1 MPFSFINTVAS
12 WMLKKRIHQIELF
25 EKYPLDVQ
33 NEELKKLIQISKNTE
48 FGKQY
53 EFSSIDNYETFSE
66 RIPSFTYEEYFPII
80 NKTINGNQNIFWP
93 EKIKWFAQ
101 SSGTTNSKSKFIPVS
116 NSSLDNCHFKGGK
129 DMLCLYLNNNE
140 NSNMFLG
147 KSLRLGGSRKI
158 YENNDHYFGDLSAI
172 LIDNLPVWAELI
184 STPNNEISLMDK
196 WDEKIKAIIEGT
208 LQEDVRSL
216 AGVPSW
222 MLTLLNKLLK
232 TTGKKYIDEIWK
244 NLEVY
249 FHGGVSF
256 KPYRSEFNNI
266 ISNKK
271 FKYYEVYNASEGF
284 FAIQDQNESDELL
297 LMLDYGIFYEFIEI
311 DNENL
316 YEKIIDLSEVEVGIN
331 YALLITTNSGL
342 WRYKIGDTIVFTSL
356 KPHRIKVSGRTKHF
370 INTFGEEVIIENVE
384 KSLEI
389 ALKKYNSTI
398 KDFTVAPLY
407 MKNGKK
413 GKHEWM
419 IEFVKEPNNFDQFM
433 KEIDF
438 QIQNN
443 NSDYKAKRFKNITLD
458 RPRLIKARKNL
469 FYDWLKKKK
478 KLGGQ
483 NKVPRLL
490 NDRSF
495 IEELIEM
502 N

>member
-53 EFSSIDNYETFSE
+53 EFSSIDNYKTFAE
-66 RIPSFTYEEYFPII
+66 RVPSFTYEEYFPII

-222 MLTLLNKLLK
+222 MLTLLNKLLE

-266 ISNKK
+266 ILNKK

-311 DNENL
+311 DNANQS
-316 YEKIIDLSEVEVGIN
+316 EKIVDLSEVEVGIN

-356 KPHRIKVSGRTKHF
+356 KPYRIKVSGRTKHF

-419 IEFVKEPNNFDQFM
+419 IEFIKEPNNLDQFM

-443 NSDYKAKRFKNITLD
+443 NSDYRAKRFKNITLD

-483 NKVPRLL
+483 NKVPRVL
-490 NDRSF
+490 NERSF